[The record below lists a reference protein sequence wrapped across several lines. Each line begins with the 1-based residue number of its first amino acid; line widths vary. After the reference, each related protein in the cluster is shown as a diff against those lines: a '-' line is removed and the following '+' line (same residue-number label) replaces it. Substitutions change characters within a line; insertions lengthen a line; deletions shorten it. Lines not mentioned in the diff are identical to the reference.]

1 MPKKPT
7 EQPEKQPSKQR
18 AGRADHLKKHQFKP
32 GQSGNPGGR
41 PKGVL
46 NLHPLMVKE
55 LLKVGEGGETRAE
68 RLVRILLLEMELEPA
83 KMTPFILKLIDRD
96 EGPVEKSPLIS
107 IDARGQ
113 VPQPPPLEPGKD
125 GAPSFSEHLRRLS
138 AIAKDRGL
146 ADPMEQPQDVEA
158 EITTTD
164 D

>member
-1 MPKKPT
+1 MSGH
-7 EQPEKQPSKQR
+7 QL
-18 AGRADHLKKHQFKP
+18 ADALAAKIVAFMLRDP
-32 GQSGNPGGR
+32 GKAQS
-41 PKGVL
+41 
-46 NLHPLMVKE
+46 
-55 LLKVGEGGETRAE
+55 
-68 RLVRILLLEMELEPA
+68 
-83 KMTPFILKLIDRD
+83 LISDMMDRD

-125 GAPSFSEHLRRLS
+125 GAPSFGEHLRRLS
-138 AIAKDRGL
+138 AIAKERGL

>member
-1 MPKKPT
+1 MNGH
-7 EQPEKQPSKQR
+7 QL
-18 AGRADHLKKHQFKP
+18 ADALAAKIVAFMLRDP
-32 GQSGNPGGR
+32 GKAQS
-41 PKGVL
+41 
-46 NLHPLMVKE
+46 
-55 LLKVGEGGETRAE
+55 
-68 RLVRILLLEMELEPA
+68 
-83 KMTPFILKLIDRD
+83 LISDMMDRD

-138 AIAKDRGL
+138 AIAKERGL